1 MPAKRINLKT
11 ADLILR
17 SQLDLLRLEAGER
30 RRIIGMLGRLE
41 RELVALAAGKD
52 VASYGA
58 RRLKQ
63 LIEEARGVTAKEYA
77 RASAS
82 SAKAMEAAARAA
94 SRSAARALE
103 AGLEVGMG
111 TALPPAA
118 LLAKLPGDALIM
130 GAPSSD
136 WWARQSQDTAFRFAN
151 AVRSG
156 VAAGDANETIVARIA
171 GRQGFPG
178 VMETS
183 RQSAR
188 SLVHASIQE
197 VANEARRETYRAN
210 DDVVDHIMQL
220 STLDGNTTDIC
231 IAYSGMEWT
240 LDGEPLGDSLPYD
253 GGCPRHWGCRS
264 VEVPVT
270 KSFKELGLDMA
281 EVGAGTRAS
290 AEGQVPAD
298 TTFEQFLSR
307 RTPEEQDEQ
316 LGAGR
321 AELWRE
327 GKITLTQLLDQ
338 KGNPLSL
345 GQLES
350 RYGD

>member
-1 MPAKRINLKT
+1 MAKRVNLT
-11 ADLILR
+11 IADQIVR
-17 SQLDLLRLEAGER
+17 NQIDLLRLEAGER
-30 RRIIGMLGRLE
+30 RRVLAMLRRLE
-41 RELVALAAGKD
+41 RELVARAAAQD
-52 VASYGA
+52 FSTYTAA
-58 RRLKQ
+58 RTRA
-63 LIEEARGVTAKEYA
+63 LIEQVKAAAAREY
-77 RASAS
+77 SLIS
-82 SAKAMEAAARAA
+82 SDATRAMEAAAK
-94 SRSAARALE
+94 SAARSASKAIQ

-111 TALPPAA
+111 TGLPPAT
-118 LLAKLPGDALIM
+118 LLAKLPGESIVM
-130 GAPSSD
+130 GAQSAD

-156 VAAGDANETIVARIA
+156 IAAGDTNETIVARVA

-183 RQSAR
+183 RQAAR

-197 VANEARRETYRAN
+197 VANEARMETFRRN
-210 DDVVDHIMQL
+210 DDVVEGVMQL

-240 LDGEPLGDSLPYD
+240 LDEEPIGDSLPFD
-253 GGCPRHWGCRS
+253 GGPPRHWGCRS
-264 VEVPVT
+264 VLVPIT
-270 KSFKELGLDMA
+270 KSFKELGLDIQ
-281 EVGAGTRAS
+281 EPGRGTRAS

-298 TTFEQFLSR
+298 TTFAQFLSR

-321 AELWRE
+321 AEMWRN
-327 GKITLTQLLDQ
+327 GDITLTQLLDQ
-338 KGNPLSL
+338 KGNPLTL
-345 GQLES
+345 GQLER